1 MATNTNITDQSSGSG
16 SQQFLTFRLAQEEY
30 GVPILRVQEIKGYS
44 AVTPI
49 PNSPSHVRGVMN
61 LRGAVMPVLDLRSR
75 FGMEQADTT
84 KFTVIVVVNVAK
96 KIVGLVVDAVN
107 DVLDCDSKSIEP
119 CPSLGSDVDTSF
131 LTGMAKQG
139 DRLVA
144 LLDLERV
151 FGVEAT
157 LAA

>member
-1 MATNTNITDQSSGSG
+1 MNTAHNDSSSGADA
-16 SQQFLTFRLAQEEY
+16 QQFLTFRLAQEEY

-49 PNSPSHVRGVMN
+49 PNAPAHIRGVMN

-75 FGMEQADTT
+75 FGMAQAETT
-84 KFTVIVVVNVAK
+84 KFTVIVVVNVAN

-107 DVLDCDSKSIEP
+107 DVLDCNPKSIEP
-119 CPSLGSDVDTSF
+119 CPSLGADVDTSF
-131 LTGMAKQG
+131 LTGMAKHG

-151 FGVEAT
+151 FGIEAAT

>member
-1 MATNTNITDQSSGSG
+1 MNTTKQADAADVRQY
-16 SQQFLTFRLAQEEY
+16 LTFRLAQEEY
-30 GVPILRVQEIKGYS
+30 GVSILRVQEIKGYS

-49 PNSPSHVRGVMN
+49 PNTPPHVRGVMN
-61 LRGAVMPVLDLRSR
+61 LRGAVMPVLDLRLR
-75 FGMEQADTT
+75 FGLPQAETT
-84 KFTVIVVVNVAK
+84 KFTVIVVVNVAN

-107 DVLDCDSKSIEP
+107 DVLDCEAQSIEP
-119 CPSLGSDVDTSF
+119 CPSLGAGVDTSF

-139 DRLVA
+139 ERLVA

-151 FGVEAT
+151 FGVEPA